1 MKQTRVD
8 TFLKYHHLEYMLSCP
23 NCANNAIPEEYRS
36 IALDLFP
43 PEGYAEGKSPTIEC
57 IKNFAQ
63 ILGLG
68 RENLSLISAL
78 KSGRELENLLAS
90 FQNNLDLLI
99 QKTWVEKSEESR
111 KENLL
116 DRLPAFIAGI
126 EQEKY
131 PGILEEFGEIL
142 EELAWLFFGNQSRKD
157 DFTEYTLRID
167 TQMGLFWWY
176 GNQLCSTRA
185 LEWIKKTDV
194 EILKAIL
201 FLGICF
207 LTNF

>member
-1 MKQTRVD
+1 
-8 TFLKYHHLEYMLSCP
+8 MLSTVT
-23 NCANNAIPEEYRS
+23 CAHNAIPEEYRS

-43 PEGYAEGKSPTIEC
+43 PDGYTSGFSPTIER
-57 IKNFAQ
+57 IENFAG

-68 RENLSLISAL
+68 ADNIRLLSAK
-78 KSGRELENLLAS
+78 KSGGELVGLLDS
-90 FQNNLDLLI
+90 FQNNLSLLI
-99 QKTWVEKSEESR
+99 QKTWVEKSEEIR

-116 DRLPAFIAGI
+116 DKLPVFIAGI

-131 PGILEEFGEIL
+131 PGILHEFGEIL
-142 EELAWLFFGNQSRKD
+142 EELAWLFFGAQSRKD

-176 GNQLCSTRA
+176 GNQLCSPRA
-185 LEWIKKTDV
+185 LEWIEKTNP
-194 EILKAIL
+194 EMLRAIL